1 MKRYLWHQ
9 KHKKAIKQYTKKR
22 VLNVK
27 NSPLELEKYFKQM
40 KASRDDMDK
49 FAEKELTISTIG

>member
-9 KHKKAIKQYTKKR
+9 KYKKAIKQYTKKR

-40 KASRDDMDK
+40 
-49 FAEKELTISTIG
+49 EGI

>member
-1 MKRYLWHQ
+1 M
-9 KHKKAIKQYTKKR
+9 

-40 KASRDDMDK
+40 KTSRDDMDK
-49 FAEKELTISTIG
+49 FAEKELTKKRMFAENT

>member
-9 KHKKAIKQYTKKR
+9 KYKKAIKQYTKKR